1 MSILEITDLSAD
13 LGSFKI
19 LENINLNIN
28 PGLNV
33 IIGANGSGKTSLLRV
48 IAGLLPAIKG
58 QILFG
63 QNDLLAMKQLP
74 KAKIISYL
82 AQHPK
87 VHWPLLV
94 ENLVALA
101 RSNVL
106 ESRQQSNRVTEQAMR
121 DCNVLQFAKRRMDK
135 LSGGER
141 ARVLLARALA
151 VQAGLLLVDEP
162 TAALD
167 PAQQLSIMKILSA
180 VGDTGKT
187 VLCVMHDLPLAA
199 RFATNL
205 ILLDEG
211 QVTAIGK
218 PEEVL
223 PSKQCEAAF
232 NLAFAANG
240 HLVL

>member
-1 MSILEITDLSAD
+1 MSILKINDLSAD
-13 LGSFKI
+13 LGSFKV
-19 LENINLNIN
+19 LDNISLSVN

-48 IAGLLPAIKG
+48 IAGLLTATNG

-63 QNDLLAMKQLP
+63 QNDLLLMKQSDR
-74 KAKIISYL
+74 ANIISYL
-82 AQHPK
+82 AQYPK

-94 ENLVALA
+94 ENLVTLA
-101 RSNVL
+101 RSNVR
-106 ESRQQSNRVTEQAMR
+106 ESRQQSKSVIEQAMA
-121 DCNVLQFAKRRMDK
+121 DCNVLQFAKRRMDQ

-167 PAQQLSIMKILSA
+167 PAQQLSMMEILA
-180 VGDTGKT
+180 ATGDTGKT
-187 VLCVMHDLPLAA
+187 VLCVMHDIPLAA

-205 ILLDEG
+205 VLLDNG
-211 QVTAIGK
+211 KITAIGN

-223 PSKQCEAAF
+223 TSKQCETAF